1 MFATYTATKAA
12 VDSFAW
18 SLNTELANTPIA
30 VQTIHPGATQ
40 TGFFEKCGVP
50 AGAFDTSKF
59 ADPSHVARQVLR
71 DVKSSL
77 DLSCTYGSFNEWA
90 MLFAGWALPL
100 ATCTVKTYGAV
111 PGFLL
116 TSLAR
121 RFATGSVSGLF
132 PTASAEVPA
141 NAVVTGGAGGLGR
154 AFVETLAAE
163 GNCKIV
169 SCDVQKG
176 EPLPAS
182 MPQQLLR
189 NTAINL
195 QPDGLTERIQQA
207 AVLPEGESID
217 LLVLNAAVN
226 HARPSTQAQ
235 HIDLPDEAIVQTA
248 EVNLVAPLVLVSTN
262 IYVIPFPPPKK
273 KTEKKDTYAHARAH
287 YLPSFSKQCA
297 RGYGCGVLVRMC
309 GTPPLSP
316 LVSQRPCRLPL
327 C

>member
-1 MFATYTATKAA
+1 
-12 VDSFAW
+12 
-18 SLNTELANTPIA
+18 
-30 VQTIHPGATQ
+30 
-40 TGFFEKCGVP
+40 
-50 AGAFDTSKF
+50 
-59 ADPSHVARQVLR
+59 
-71 DVKSSL
+71 
-77 DLSCTYGSFNEWA
+77 
-90 MLFAGWALPL
+90 
-100 ATCTVKTYGAV
+100 
-111 PGFLL
+111 
-116 TSLAR
+116 
-121 RFATGSVSGLF
+121 
-132 PTASAEVPA
+132 
-141 NAVVTGGAGGLGR
+141 
-154 AFVETLAAE
+154 
-163 GNCKIV
+163 
-169 SCDVQKG
+169 
-176 EPLPAS
+176 

-262 IYVIPFPPPKK
+262 IYVIPFPPKK
-273 KTEKKDTYAHARAH
+273 KKLKKKDTHIHTRAH

-297 RGYGCGVLVRMC
+297 QGYLCGLLVRMWR
-309 GTPPLSP
+309 TPLLCP